1 MSLHLE
7 IVTPEKKVF
16 SDTVQDVYLPGE
28 DGEMG
33 ILELHA
39 ALVTALK
46 PGELRYKQDGQ
57 VTELAIGTG
66 FAEVSDDKLVVLTDL
81 AADADSI
88 DEEAV
93 QKALEAAEKALENI
107 DYTDT
112 EERRFQ
118 QAIIERSIA
127 QMQLKQRRGK

>member
-1 MSLHLE
+1 MLHLE

-16 SDTVQDVYLPGE
+16 SDKVQDVYLPGE

-39 ALVTALK
+39 ALVTSLK

-66 FAEVSDDKLVVLTDL
+66 FAEVTQEKVVVLTDL
-81 AADADSI
+81 AKDAGSI
-88 DEEAV
+88 DEDV
-93 QKALEAAEKALENI
+93 VKKALEAAEKALETI
-107 DYTDT
+107 DYTDV

-127 QMQLKQRRGK
+127 QMQLKARRGK

>member
-1 MSLHLE
+1 MLHLE

-16 SDTVQDVYLPGE
+16 SDQVQDVYLPGE

-33 ILELHA
+33 VLELHA

-66 FAEVSDDKLVVLTDL
+66 FAEVSDNKLVVLTDL

-93 QKALEAAEKALENI
+93 AKAQAAAEKALENI
-107 DYTDT
+107 DYTDV

-127 QMQLKQRRGK
+127 QMQLKARRGK

>member
-16 SDTVQDVYLPGE
+16 SDTVEDVYVPGA

-46 PGELRYKQDGQ
+46 PGSLRYRQGSE
-57 VTELAIGTG
+57 VTELAIGSG
-66 FAEVSDDKLVVLTDL
+66 FAEVTQEKVVVLTDL
-81 AADADSI
+81 AADADEV
-88 DEEAV
+88 DEKAVEEAL
-93 QKALEAAEKALENI
+93 AAAEKALENV
-107 DYTDT
+107 DYTNA
-112 EERRFQ
+112 EELEFQ
-118 QAIIERSIA
+118 QMVIAKSLAQLELKRS
-127 QMQLKQRRGK
+127 RRG

>member
-1 MSLHLE
+1 MLHLE

-16 SDTVQDVYLPGE
+16 SDQVQDVYLPGE

-33 ILELHA
+33 VLELHA

-66 FAEVSDDKLVVLTDL
+66 FAEVSDNKLVVLTDL

-88 DEEAV
+88 DEDAV
-93 QKALEAAEKALENI
+93 KKALEAAEKALENI
-107 DYTDT
+107 DYTDV

-127 QMQLKQRRGK
+127 QMQLKARRGK